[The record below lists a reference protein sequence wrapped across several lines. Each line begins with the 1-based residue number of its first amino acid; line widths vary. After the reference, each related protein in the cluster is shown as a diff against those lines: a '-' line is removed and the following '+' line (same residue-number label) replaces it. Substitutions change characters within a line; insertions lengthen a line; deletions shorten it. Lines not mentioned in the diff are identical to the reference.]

1 MAGLLC
7 VIISMRLIKTDSNH
21 RLVPIEEFNCCLLDG
36 VSKKQIIELF
46 PTRAGGAY
54 YLNKFENY
62 LINYHNIN
70 LASYIKLY
78 LSEYP
83 KCLETKEDVG
93 FKINGT
99 GVLFSNFKLGKGSN
113 KNINEKF
120 KNFCE
125 RISKERKGSGNPM
138 FGKEAWNKGDLD
150 WAEKMRGIM
159 LGKIATEETKSKQSQ
174 SAKKRKI
181 HGHTGKKH
189 SEKTKNKLRKIT
201 AERYSNG
208 TFKRETSIHIKVR
221 EFLSGLNL
229 ISPLS
234 EEYPLVY
241 FSLDFAF
248 PEFKI
253 AIECQGTYFHI
264 DPRFYPDGPK
274 SKVQRRNFGRDKSK
288 KKFLDKMGWT
298 MIELW
303 ETEINN
309 GEFKNILICKLQ
321 ELNLLNP

>member
-1 MAGLLC
+1 
-7 VIISMRLIKTDSNH
+7 MRLIKTDSNH
-21 RLVPIEEFNCCLLDG
+21 RLLPIDEFNYCLLDG
-36 VSKKQIIELF
+36 VSKKQIIKLF
-46 PTRAGGAY
+46 PTREGGAY

-70 LASYIKLY
+70 LVSYIKLY
-78 LSEYP
+78 ISEYP
-83 KCLETKEDVG
+83 RCLETKEEVG

-99 GVLFSNFKLGKGSN
+99 GVLFSNFKLGKGTN

-138 FGKEAWNKGDLD
+138 FGKKPWNKGDLD
-150 WAEKMRGIM
+150 WAEKMRGRR
-159 LGKIATEETKSKQSQ
+159 LGKMATEETKSKQSQ
-174 SAKKRKI
+174 SAKKRKV
-181 HGHTGKKH
+181 HGHTGRKH
-189 SEKTKNKLRKIT
+189 SEKTKNQLRKMT
-201 AERYSNG
+201 AERYGNG
-208 TFKRETSIHIKVR
+208 IFKRETSIHIKMR
-221 EFLSGLNL
+221 EFLSELNL
-229 ISPLS
+229 ISPFS
-234 EEYPLVY
+234 EEHPLVY

-274 SKVQRRNFGRDKSK
+274 SSVQRRNFGRDKSK

-309 GEFKNILICKLQ
+309 GEFKNILTCKLQ
-321 ELNLLNP
+321 ELNLLNH